1 MAVVLKGEQQNDGS
15 FAFKASSEQVNS
27 LNKMCDGDLNTQL
40 SDVQFGMKMK
50 SESLDLSNITAK
62 FTFPYIERIRGFNLP
77 TETITLPEMSTI
89 TLTIT
94 NKSYNNLSE
103 LFDEVCAY
111 FTYDLEWAMNLGD
124 GEAYFR

>member
-1 MAVVLKGEQQNDGS
+1 
-15 FAFKASSEQVNS
+15 
-27 LNKMCDGDLNTQL
+27 
-40 SDVQFGMKMK
+40 MKMK
-50 SESLDLSNITAK
+50 AESLDLSNITAK

-77 TETITLPEMSTI
+77 TETITLNNLSTI

-103 LFDEVCAY
+103 MFDEVCAY
-111 FTYDLEWAMNLGD
+111 FTYDLEWTMNLGD